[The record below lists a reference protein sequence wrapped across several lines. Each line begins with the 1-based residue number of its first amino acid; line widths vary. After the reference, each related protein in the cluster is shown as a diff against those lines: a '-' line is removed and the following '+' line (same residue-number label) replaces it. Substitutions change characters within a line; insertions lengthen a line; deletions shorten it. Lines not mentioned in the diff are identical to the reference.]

1 MKQKKALLIG
11 PVPPPIGGDTVL
23 TANVL
28 ASRFWDE
35 RDIEL
40 SHIDTS
46 PRAGVRLPDEH
57 LSFSDAVRGFR
68 IVWRVL
74 AHLGGTDIVL
84 LWANSRFVYTVGLL
98 IIVLTRITG
107 KPIIIKVFGAFLAKR
122 VSELPA
128 LWRRLVVGLLGRVDY
143 ILPETGLLAGELQ
156 RELGLPA
163 GRVVPLP
170 NFLPDR
176 SLIDDLEVRDYT
188 GRCVFIGQVKRE
200 KGIFEI
206 IDAVKEST
214 LHRCDL
220 YGPILERDVAQ
231 LEKRLAGVENVTY
244 RGLIDPDEVQAIL
257 RKYDALLLPTF
268 HVGEGYPAV
277 ILQAFAAGVPVI
289 ASDWMS
295 IPELV
300 VHGVR
305 GLLVPTHSPQELR
318 EALDR
323 FASDPELYREVARNA
338 FEHVRSFSERAVVR
352 DVLIAKVMELC
363 GAGV

>member
-1 MKQKKALLIG
+1 MKRIRALLIG

-23 TANVL
+23 TANIL
-28 ASRFWDE
+28 SSRFWNEKNID
-35 RDIEL
+35 L

-46 PRAGVRLPDEH
+46 PRAGVRLPDER
-57 LSFSDAVRGFR
+57 LSFTDAVRGFR
-68 IVWRVL
+68 IVWRL
-74 AHLGGTDIVL
+74 LIRLGRTDIVL
-84 LWANSRFVYTVGLL
+84 LWANSRFVYTVGLS
-98 IIVLTRITG
+98 IIILTRIAG
-107 KPIIIKVFGAFLAKR
+107 KPIIIKVFGAFIAKR

-128 LWRRLVVGLLGRVDY
+128 LWRRLAVGLLEKVDF
-143 ILPETGLLAGELQ
+143 ILPETGMLAGEVQ

-163 GRVVPLP
+163 ERVIPLP

-176 SLIDDLEVRDYT
+176 SFIDDLEIRDYA

-200 KGIFEI
+200 KGIFDI

-214 LHRCDL
+214 QHRCDL
-220 YGPILERDVAQ
+220 FGPVLERDVAQ
-231 LEKRLAGVENVTY
+231 LEERLEGVENVTY
-244 RGLIDPDEVQAIL
+244 RGLLDPDEVQAVL
-257 RKYDALLLPTF
+257 RKYDVLLLPTF

-300 VHGVR
+300 VDGVR
-305 GLLVPTHSPQELR
+305 GLLVPTHSPRELR

-323 FASDPELYREVARNA
+323 FASDPELQRQVARNA
-338 FEHVRSFSERAVVR
+338 FEFVRSFSERAVVR